1 MWRRSRTSSVTTACA
16 KSICNLQLASPAGR
30 KQTRL
35 RFNEAR
41 ESNADSM
48 SQDQLN
54 EPDRL
59 VRTLLS
65 EFNCIDIIAVSL
77 VASSPP
83 SARCGAGSDQL
94 LCEFDA
100 LC

>member
-1 MWRRSRTSSVTTACA
+1 
-16 KSICNLQLASPAGR
+16 LH
-30 KQTRL
+30 RL
-35 RFNEAR
+35 PVGNEAR

-59 VRTLLS
+59 VRTPLS

-83 SARCGAGSDQL
+83 SARCGAGSTNCCVNSMHCVDVL
-94 LCEFDA
+94 LGA
-100 LC
+100 RRGVA

>member
-1 MWRRSRTSSVTTACA
+1 
-16 KSICNLQLASPAGR
+16 
-30 KQTRL
+30 
-35 RFNEAR
+35 
-41 ESNADSM
+41 M

-77 VASSPP
+77 VARSPP

>member
-16 KSICNLQLASPAGR
+16 KSFCNLH
-30 KQTRL
+30 RL
-35 RFNEAR
+35 PVGNEAR

-59 VRTLLS
+59 VRTPLS

-77 VASSPP
+77 VARSPP